1 MIFETVKSAGIAHKS
16 YFIGSGGSA
25 AVIDPR
31 RDCEVYLEIA
41 ERNNLKIKYI
51 FETHRN
57 EDYTIGSIELEKI
70 VATEIYHG
78 SRLDFAYGNPTR
90 EGDKFNIGSIELG
103 ILETPGHTKESISI
117 TVKDKDVSNDVY
129 MAFTGDTIFAGETG
143 RVDLY
148 GELKRNENAAKLYN
162 SVFCKILPLGDQ
174 VILCPAH
181 GAGSVCGADIRKQE
195 LTTIGYE
202 KKTNKTLNYAEKEFI
217 EYKTNEKLYTPP
229 YFKKMEEINLKG
241 PDLLCRLPE
250 LKVLKVDELKTLK
263 EQGSQ
268 IIDVRNPTSFGGGHI
283 PDRLSIWNKGLPA
296 FAGWLLNYQDPII
309 IVDEDGQ
316 SIDQVRRYLVRL
328 GYDNIYGYL
337 GGGFPTWYMQ
347 AEPVRKLE
355 LWSVQDLQERKDEK
369 NIFLLDVRKIT
380 DWETGHIDGAHHI
393 YLGYLKDKLKEIP
406 RDKKVVVYCDAGNKA
421 TIAGSILQKNGYA
434 DVVTVLGSMNAWR
447 KAGYPE
453 VKP

>member
-70 VATEIYHG
+70 VDAEIYHG

-148 GELKRNENAAKLYN
+148 GELKRKENAVKLYN

-217 EYKTNEKLYTPP
+217 EYKTNEELYTPP

-263 EQGSQ
+263 EQGAQ

-283 PDRLSIWNKGLPA
+283 PDRLSIWNKGLPT

-355 LWSVQDLQERKDEK
+355 LWSVQDLQEIKDEK
-369 NIFLLDVRKIT
+369 DIFLLDVRKIT